1 MIVPMAS
8 IQEDFDHIARL
19 AATDAEQPGTYDAFL
34 LEQIPPSCQSVL
46 EVGCGTGT
54 LSRALAARGCR
65 VVGMDLSPE
74 MIRLARARTSS
85 TLDVSYRCE
94 DFLSLSADEPTY
106 DCVLSVA
113 TLHHLP
119 LDVAVGRMAGL
130 VRPGGVLVVHDVRS
144 NPGAQGLAVSALA
157 MLSRAGSRVRRGQ
170 SRPRAEVRAA
180 WREHGRGERYATMPE
195 VKAWSRRLLPGART
209 FWHLQWRYT
218 VVWQRLSQPTL

>member
-1 MIVPMAS
+1 MANV
-8 IQEDFDHIARL
+8 QEDFDRIARL
-19 AATDAEQPGTYDAFL
+19 TADDTNSPGPYDAFL

-46 EVGCGTGT
+46 EVGCGTGA
-54 LSRALAARGCR
+54 LSRALAARGGR

-74 MIRLARARTSS
+74 MIRLARARTPAA
-85 TLDVSYRCE
+85 LDVTYRCA
-94 DFLSLSADEPTY
+94 DFLNLAADEPMY

-130 VRPGGVLVVHDVRS
+130 VRPGGILVVHDVRS
-144 NPGAQGLAVSALA
+144 NVGAQGLILSALA
-157 MLSRAGSRVRRGQ
+157 MLARIGSMVRRGQ
-170 SRPRAEVRAA
+170 ARPRGEVRAA

-218 VVWQRLSQPTL
+218 VVWHRPTA